1 MTHMEPFQAWKC
13 YLALKLHFT
22 TSSYDIVQHKG
33 RVKASKDSFQRRND
47 FFLFKKLAKT
57 YTDEE
62 VINFLVSN
70 FVSGD
75 QWGGIFDSAS
85 KERYLLWKKR
95 IDSLSF
101 TFTNDI
107 EILLNEFNMDSFDEK
122 IIFGIEKNEIPY
134 IIKAYLSKKITLET
148 LVILDKLFDFT
159 KKFDGELND
168 TIIWPDISQL
178 IRKYRPF
185 VKIKGKEEKYN
196 AILRRI

>member
-75 QWGGIFDSAS
+75 Q
-85 KERYLLWKKR
+85 
-95 IDSLSF
+95 
-101 TFTNDI
+101 
-107 EILLNEFNMDSFDEK
+107 
-122 IIFGIEKNEIPY
+122 
-134 IIKAYLSKKITLET
+134 
-148 LVILDKLFDFT
+148 
-159 KKFDGELND
+159 
-168 TIIWPDISQL
+168 
-178 IRKYRPF
+178 
-185 VKIKGKEEKYN
+185 
-196 AILRRI
+196 